1 MSSGAYTGLKLT
13 HIASNKHVT
22 VPIQVRNFMQDAK
35 PSFASTEVYA
45 RMDPIFTYQNTV
57 RTFQISA
64 DMVAT
69 EYVGNCQGNDSN
81 PDLKTLYDKIVAKEK
96 ASSFKEASR
105 LYAQYQTQAL
115 SSLYQFMY
123 PLYQKKVLRT
133 RTTVSPELAT
143 HQLKGPPTLRISI
156 PNVMGSANVSF
167 LFVPQ
172 TFTVSTGLADIG
184 KNQITLTGPGDL
196 KYLAPQGGY
205 GFTLGG
211 TILHEDDPPGFSY
224 LSGSSDTITF
234 GQKNFPF
241 GTVASYDPT
250 SILNKK

>member
-13 HIASNKHVT
+13 HIASKKEVSI
-22 VPIQVRNFMQDAK
+22 PIQVRNFMQDVA
-35 PSFASTEVYA
+35 PSFSSTEVYA
-45 RMDPIFTYQNTV
+45 RMDPIFTYKNTV

-64 DMVAT
+64 DMVGA
-69 EYVGNCQGNDSN
+69 EYVSNCKDNDPN
-81 PDLKTLYDKIVAKEK
+81 LDLKSLYDKMVAREI
-96 ASSFKEASR
+96 SSSVRAARE

-115 SSLYQFMY
+115 SSMYQFMY
-123 PLYQKKVLRT
+123 PLYQKEEHGTGANKVI
-133 RTTVSPELAT
+133 T
-143 HQLKGPPTLRISI
+143 HQLKGPPVLSISI
-156 PNVMGSANVSF
+156 PNVMGDANVSF

-184 KNQITLTGPGDL
+184 KNQITLTGPSSL

-224 LSGSSDTITF
+224 DSGSSDTITF
-234 GQKNFPF
+234 GQDSFPF
-241 GTVASYDPT
+241 GAVASWDPA
-250 SILNKK
+250 SILNK